1 MGWTYGKPKKEDREL
16 VRQHADML
24 PYRLKTEKKVT
35 LEEAERN
42 YKRLSEAEQNKDT
55 APMECMLEL
64 LKMYDGVRIYRLK

>member
-1 MGWTYGKPKKEDREL
+1 
-16 VRQHADML
+16 ML

-64 LKMYDGVRIYRLK
+64 LKMYDGVRNIQIKNKTQNEKEFKKDER